1 MIMNNIFHIHFR
13 NFQFFSVRDLSI
25 EEKHL
30 LFNELTTKKA
40 NIYFF
45 IKKNIFFE
53 SVKIKEEY
61 KITGNFINNL
71 KQKKRFAFDMY
82 QYYEELLLPIAKEK
96 KLSLEYIINQKMAN
110 LYYPN
115 KCVSQLELEN
125 KYKELA
131 SITEINLSFA
141 SLYDPLSQKN
151 LELDTYK
158 LINYFKYP
166 IDKNFIKSDIIY
178 IGKSNDKK
186 GIISRII
193 NHEKWLPILSPRSN
207 LDGDEIC
214 VFMFEIVFSNSLE
227 IPKDIYIEACEQI
240 LINYFK
246 PPENNLHKNSSLR
259 TEKIKKL
266 KSYGFNN
273 YLIELNFEDLI
284 CNFGTQHV
292 PHNLKHFIV
301 NSL

>member
-53 SVKIKEEY
+53 SIKIKEEY

-115 KCVSQLELEN
+115 TCVSQLELEN
-125 KYKELA
+125 TYKKLA
-131 SITEINLSFA
+131 SITEINLSLA
-141 SLYDPLSQKN
+141 SLDDPLSQKN

-214 VFMFEIVFSNSLE
+214 VFMFEIAFSNSLK

-246 PPENNLHKNSSLR
+246 PPENNLHKNSSLS

-284 CNFGTQHV
+284 CNFGTQYV

>member
-53 SVKIKEEY
+53 SIKIKEEY

-125 KYKELA
+125 KYKNLA

-214 VFMFEIVFSNSLE
+214 VFMFEIAFSNSLK

-246 PPENNLHKNSSLR
+246 PPENNLHKNSSLS

-284 CNFGTQHV
+284 CNFGTQYV